1 MSSQSLVLSKI
12 VGTGNDF
19 LFVDARKGVAGP
31 FGEISR
37 GDLAKKVCDRN
48 FGIGADGLVFVEN
61 GSAGAE
67 LKWDFYNNDGSHA
80 EMCGNASRCM
90 GRWAQ
95 IKLTLDSVTFDTVAG
110 RVRTRVS
117 GSDVEAHIDYL
128 QIQFTELEFELVDKK
143 QTAIF
148 INTGVPH
155 AVFEVA
161 NIRDAR
167 QAKGVIQALRFHPDV
182 GPRGTNVT
190 FLQRA
195 ANVATGG
202 GNGGRYGQAATVTFE
217 RGVEDFTL
225 SCGTGVM
232 AAAAVALRNEATSQT
247 HSIKLSTPGGLLEVS
262 YGKNWSGAVLKGP
275 AISLFDVSISE
286 QFLG

>member
-1 MSSQSLVLSKI
+1 MNSQSLVLSKI

-19 LFVDARKGVAGP
+19 LFVDARKGISGRFSEIAR
-31 FGEISR
+31 GE
-37 GDLAKKVCDRN
+37 LAKKICDRN
-48 FGIGADGLVFVEN
+48 FGIGADGLVFVET

-67 LKWDFYNNDGSHA
+67 LQWDFYNNDGSHA

-95 IKLTLDSVTFDTVAG
+95 LKLSLESVTFDTIAG
-110 RVRTRVS
+110 RVRTRAV
-117 GSDVEAHIDYL
+117 GTEIEAHIDYL
-128 QIQFTELEFELVDKK
+128 QVQFREIEFDVGENK
-143 QTAIF
+143 QSAVF
-148 INTGVPH
+148 LNTGVPH

-161 NIRDAR
+161 NIREAR
-167 QAKGVIQALRFHPDV
+167 HSQAVIQALRFHPDV

-190 FLQRA
+190 FLQRS
-195 ANVATGG
+195 GG
-202 GNGGRYGQAATVTFE
+202 EAATVTFE

-232 AAAAVALRNEATSQT
+232 AAAAVAMRDVQSTKVQ
-247 HSIKLSTPGGLLEVS
+247 SIKLSTPGGLLEVS

-275 AISLFDVSISE
+275 AIFLFDVSISE